1 MKRICLFLL
10 ILCLMAII
18 TSNTSAENFNKYRHP
33 GQKGI
38 SFAWNGSWDIG
49 NGTFKGGIGY
59 KHWLSGSLAVKS
71 FFTYSKEDAPFVNNY
86 YPETRVKRES
96 FSILVGA
103 EDHFRSR
110 SRLSFFLGGSVQ
122 FKTSSLKYREAFP
135 QSMFVE
141 IDSHKHIWGVQFSLG
156 TEYFISKRIS
166 LLGQYQIDLS
176 STEEWFGNRLDSV
189 SYNLDTSTSLLM
201 LTIYF

>member
-1 MKRICLFLL
+1 MKRSYLFLL

-18 TSNTSAENFNKYRHP
+18 SSNTSAENLNKYRHP

-38 SFAWNGSWDIG
+38 IFAWNGSWDFG

-59 KHWLSGSLAVKS
+59 KHWLSGSFAVKT
-71 FFTYSKEDAPFVNNY
+71 FFTYSKEDAPHVNNY
-86 YPETRVKRES
+86 YPDTRVKRES

-103 EDHFRSR
+103 EDHFRSQ

-122 FKTSSLKYREAFP
+122 FKASSLKYTDVFP
-135 QSMFVE
+135 YGMFVE
-141 IDSHKHIWGVQFSLG
+141 IESHEHIWGGQLSLG
-156 TEYFISKRIS
+156 MEHFISKRIS
-166 LLGQYQIDLS
+166 LLGQYQIDLTL
-176 STEEWFGNRLDSV
+176 TEEWFGNRLDSV

>member
-1 MKRICLFLL
+1 
-10 ILCLMAII
+10 MAII
-18 TSNTSAENFNKYRHP
+18 PSNTSADNLNKYRHP

-38 SFAWNGSWDIG
+38 IFAWNGSWDIG
-49 NGTFKGGIGY
+49 NGTFEGGIGY
-59 KHWLSGSLAVKS
+59 KHWLSNSWAVKS
-71 FFTYSKEDAPFVNNY
+71 YLAYKKEDIPDVNNY
-86 YPETRVKRES
+86 DPVRAKQES

-122 FKTSSLKYREAFP
+122 FKTSSLKYRVAFP
-135 QSMFVE
+135 HGMFAE

-156 TEYFISKRIS
+156 TEYFINKRIS

-176 STEEWFGNRLDSV
+176 STEEWVRNRLDSV
-189 SYNLDTSTSLLM
+189 SYNLGTSTSLLM